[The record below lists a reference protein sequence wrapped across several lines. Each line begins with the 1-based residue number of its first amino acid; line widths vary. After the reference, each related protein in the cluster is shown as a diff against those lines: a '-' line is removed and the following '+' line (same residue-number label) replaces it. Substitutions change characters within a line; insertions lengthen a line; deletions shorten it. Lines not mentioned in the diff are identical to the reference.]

1 VLRDKLQIRGIA
13 IVRPSTEEE
22 EEALREELHGAAE

>member
-1 VLRDKLQIRGIA
+1 MLQVRGIA

-22 EEALREELHGAAE
+22 EDALRSELHGAE